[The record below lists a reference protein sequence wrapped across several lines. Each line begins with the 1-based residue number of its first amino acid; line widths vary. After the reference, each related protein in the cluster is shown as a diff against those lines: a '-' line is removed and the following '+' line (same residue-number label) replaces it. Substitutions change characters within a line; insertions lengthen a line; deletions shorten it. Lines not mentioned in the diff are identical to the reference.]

1 MKRRSSKGW
10 FSGTVQAEVFLC
22 MKIEGPGL
30 SRKVS
35 LRAELVFSL
44 AGLKR
49 RKDISIN
56 TLS

>member
-1 MKRRSSKGW
+1 
-10 FSGTVQAEVFLC
+10 

-49 RKDISIN
+49 TKDISIN
-56 TLS
+56 TLSLSMIRTANSSIIIIFQLTVFF

>member
-1 MKRRSSKGW
+1 
-10 FSGTVQAEVFLC
+10 

-30 SRKVS
+30 SRKVR